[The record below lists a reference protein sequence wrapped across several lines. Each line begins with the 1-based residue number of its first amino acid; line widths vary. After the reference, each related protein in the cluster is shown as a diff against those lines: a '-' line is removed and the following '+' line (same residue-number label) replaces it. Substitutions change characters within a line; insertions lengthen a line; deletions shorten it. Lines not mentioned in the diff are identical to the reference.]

1 MLNHKASST
10 ASLVGLLLVCLDDA
24 HSLVIDGHCCTTTE
38 QVGPLILKF
47 DRAISAA
54 DESTARDLLAY
65 RNNLAHEYG
74 VCEKVAC
81 TDETFMDQLTCYNH
95 TEIPEAHA

>member
-1 MLNHKASST
+1 MINHKATS
-10 ASLVGLLLVCLDDA
+10 ASLVGLLLACLRDA
-24 HSLVIDGHCCTTTE
+24 HSLVIDKHCCTTTE
-38 QVGPLILKF
+38 QVGPLVWKF

-95 TEIPEAHA
+95 TEIPDSHA